1 MLGVDC
7 GTVTLV
13 TSSAQGEKRSVVRLN
28 NNDAF
33 FQELRDDNIARVIR
47 SLNEKAKQVKGGC

>member
-1 MLGVDC
+1 M
-7 GTVTLV
+7 
-13 TSSAQGEKRSVVRLN
+13 VRLN